1 MNLIENDQGCTWI
14 NQLSKRPNTQ
24 TVSKNEDCDWLIVGA
39 GYTGLSAAR
48 KLSQLHPE
56 KKIILVDAQLAGDG
70 ASGRNSGYLVD
81 TTLNDGFTSNKE
93 LSNYKKK
100 TDIYKLGI
108 DVLKKFIKEYQV
120 SCDWNNSGKF
130 FASSQYSDKKILQ
143 NFSETL
149 SKLGFE
155 HNLLSKDELKQRL
168 GTSFYS
174 IGLYTKGGVLLHP
187 GKLVRAM
194 IDVLPN
200 NVILYE
206 NSTLIKW
213 QSIKNII
220 LCKFK
225 NATIT
230 SKKII
235 FCTNGFLKSLGIKTN
250 YNFPLTLTASM
261 TRPLN
266 EDEFKSIR
274 EPKEWGVLPVKPM
287 GATVRM
293 TKDRRILIRNT
304 AEVHSPFKMSD
315 TELKKRSINHKI
327 GIKKRF
333 PSLPDDIIESSW
345 SGIVSR
351 TRNSSQI
358 FDKINDNIYVA
369 GCYNGS
375 GIGVG
380 TLFGEQIA
388 IKASGET
395 SFEINTINARQKPT
409 WLPPQ
414 PFLDLGVKARL
425 IFERLKA
432 NTEI

>member
-1 MNLIENDQGCTWI
+1 MNLVNDTTCGWI
-14 NQLSKRPNTQ
+14 NDLSKRTNIKTLN
-24 TVSKNEDCDWLIVGA
+24 KNISCDWLIIGA

-48 KLSQLHPE
+48 KLAELH
-56 KKIILVDAQLAGDG
+56 KNQKIVIVDAQLAGDG

-108 DVLKKFIKEYQV
+108 NTVKKFIKEHQV
-120 SCDWNNSGKF
+120 NCDWNEAGKY
-130 FASSQYSDKKILQ
+130 FASSNNKDEKKLV
-143 NFSETL
+143 NFGSTL

-155 HNLLSKDELKQRL
+155 YNLFNKEDLQKKL
-168 GTSFYS
+168 GTNFYNLS
-174 IGLYTKGGVLLHP
+174 LYTKGGILLHP

-194 IDVLPN
+194 IDTLPD
-200 NVILYE
+200 NVE
-206 NSTLIKW
+206 LIEKCQLLEW
-213 QSIKNII
+213 KKIKDSID
-220 LCKFK
+220 CKFK
-225 NATIT
+225 NYNIFT
-230 SKKII
+230 KKII
-235 FCTNGFLKSLGIKTN
+235 FCTNGFLKSLGIKKN

-261 TRPLN
+261 TRPLTN
-266 EDEFKSIR
+266 NEFKSIG
-274 EPKEWGVLPVKPM
+274 EPKEWGVLPVRPM

-293 TKDRRILIRNT
+293 TKDKRILIRNT
-304 AEVHSPFKMSD
+304 VEVHNPFIMNNN
-315 TELKKRSINHKI
+315 ELKKRAENQKS

-333 PSLPDDIIESSW
+333 PILPDNIIESSW

-358 FDKINDNIYVA
+358 FEKIDDNIFTA

-388 IKASGET
+388 IKASNENT
-395 SFEINTINARQKPT
+395 NEIDIIESRSKPT

-414 PFLDLGVKARL
+414 PFLNLGIRSRL
-425 IFERLKA
+425 IYERFRSKLD
-432 NTEI
+432 I